1 MGIQKVAPLS
11 RMSEEEQRFYENTK
25 TVSMVDR
32 ICFAI
37 RAVLMRRR
45 AVERAEA
52 LMRAM
57 KEAQEARESNE
68 VSEV

>member
-1 MGIQKVAPLS
+1 MGNIQRVMPGYYTAEDM
-11 RMSEEEQRFYENTK
+11 RIYENTK
-25 TVSMVDR
+25 NAVAVRR

-37 RAVLMRRR
+37 RAVLMHRR

-52 LMRAM
+52 LMKAM

-68 VSEV
+68 VSAV

>member
-1 MGIQKVAPLS
+1 MGIQKLEGYG